1 MAQTRRRKTKYHYR
15 MPDLSVG
22 YQAAL
27 NSFKKFL
34 KELYTNGSITSEKK
48 QILNINII
56 DAIGTGFESIED
68 IEDRFQSNEECKE
81 FLEDLLWENKIP
93 SSPYAPSSKVYKC
106 RDGWYKCK
114 NTGKEFNILTGTLFQ
129 GTKIE
134 LKIWFKLIYR
144 MYSTKGGVASVLVAD
159 NYEITQASAW
169 YMQQKI
175 GYLMGLIEN
184 FHKVGGEGKIV
195 ETDEYY
201 DGGSYKNMHYDKKL
215 KAKKELYGNKKP
227 LQCCVERNGNAVIRA
242 ISDTTEGTINGGILK
257 YTKQGSTLYTDD
269 NPSYKKLPPLY
280 KRGSVVHSK
289 GNYVDKDNPNIH
301 TNNAESLWSTHK
313 KTVEPHVHIS
323 KKHEQNYAN
332 RTVFRFN
339 ARKMTSED
347 ATIWFLQNIQGSK
360 ITRKEIIEGR
370 HNLRQAA

>member
-134 LKIWFKLIYR
+134 
-144 MYSTKGGVASVLVAD
+144 
-159 NYEITQASAW
+159 
-169 YMQQKI
+169 QKHA
-175 GYLMGLIEN
+175 L
-184 FHKVGGEGKIV
+184 
-195 ETDEYY
+195 
-201 DGGSYKNMHYDKKL
+201 
-215 KAKKELYGNKKP
+215 
-227 LQCCVERNGNAVIRA
+227 
-242 ISDTTEGTINGGILK
+242 
-257 YTKQGSTLYTDD
+257 
-269 NPSYKKLPPLY
+269 
-280 KRGSVVHSK
+280 
-289 GNYVDKDNPNIH
+289 
-301 TNNAESLWSTHK
+301 
-313 KTVEPHVHIS
+313 
-323 KKHEQNYAN
+323 
-332 RTVFRFN
+332 
-339 ARKMTSED
+339 
-347 ATIWFLQNIQGSK
+347 
-360 ITRKEIIEGR
+360 
-370 HNLRQAA
+370 